1 MTPPKTLS
9 EFSTLAAEKF
19 IQTVVFVDDKIYNT
33 KSGSVLLPKVA
44 VKPPIRK
51 AALKSSTSAMLS
63 KTVEYDE
70 ATEIEDFSS
79 HDIVSSFAKKSIV
92 CSLYQPREGASVSV
106 TSDLYKL
113 CLASDIVILDWDLGD
128 AGKKTLELVS
138 NLVVQSLE
146 AVPEQLR
153 LILIYTNEPNLT
165 AVAEQIYDRLSK
177 LLKGKIDPQKEDLG
191 LALHTS
197 NSRVVILGK
206 PGHRLPEYDPH
217 TVNEKYLADRS
228 IAEFSKLASG
238 LLQSAV
244 LLGLAEIR
252 GNSRKILSQFDST
265 LDPAFLTHRALS
277 LPDEEA
283 SNHVV
288 PLLVAELQSILE
300 DCLPSPVISSSVIK
314 NWCADK
320 WEPGPHVRSLL
331 KATTDEKAF
340 AVDLCLTGPKIRET
354 YPSEHRWNK
363 LSKNKDSKWQYSGDK
378 ESIGM
383 LSTFLHHSKE
393 SKENHNLS
401 ILMSQRTYYGL
412 GPRVLTLGTIVCS
425 REENVIRY
433 LLCLHPLCDSVRLDE
448 KRKFIF
454 CSLDI
459 RTPENGVKK
468 ASHVV
473 FDNGQF
479 VELLFSP
486 KSFNCVTKEFEPD
499 TREKKVIATSSERE
513 PLGFTSSCDNK
524 RYTWVAQLK
533 PDHAQRAVE
542 QFARELSRVG
552 LTESE
557 WLRLMAK

>member
-1 MTPPKTLS
+1 MTLHRTLS
-9 EFSTLAAEKF
+9 EFSTFAAEKF
-19 IQTVVFVDDKIYNT
+19 IQTVVFIDDKIYER
-33 KSGSVLLPKVA
+33 KSGYVANPKVE
-44 VKPPIRK
+44 KPPVRK
-51 AALKSSTSAMLS
+51 AALKSPAKVVSEKVVESRSIPELEEFST
-63 KTVEYDE
+63 
-70 ATEIEDFSS
+70 
-79 HDIVSSFAKKSIV
+79 HDIVSSFAKKNIV
-92 CSLYQPREGASVSV
+92 CSLYQPREGASVSEK
-106 TSDLYKL
+106 SDVYRL
-113 CLASDIVILDWDLGD
+113 CLASDIVVLDWDLGD
-128 AGKKTLELVS
+128 AGKKTLDLIS
-138 NLVVQSLE
+138 NLVRQSLQD
-146 AVPEQLR
+146 VPEQLR
-153 LILIYTNEPNLT
+153 LILIYTHEPNLFD
-165 AVAEQIYDRLSK
+165 VANQVYEKLSAS
-177 LLKGKIDPQKEDLG
+177 LGDVEPQKGENG

-217 TVNEKYLADRS
+217 TVNEKNLADRS

-252 GNSRKILSQFDST
+252 GNSRKILSKFDST

-300 DCLPSPVISSSVIK
+300 DCLPSPVITSSIIE

-320 WEPGPHVRSLL
+320 WEPGPPVRALL
-331 KATTDEKAF
+331 TAETDAKRFAT
-340 AVDLCLTGPKIRET
+340 DLCLTGPKIRET
-354 YPSEHRWNK
+354 YPSETGVKK
-363 LSKNKDSKWQYSGDK
+363 LVDKNGLWQFHDK
-378 ESIGM
+378 EGFVK
-383 LSTFLHHSKE
+383 LSTFLHPNNDSKG
-393 SKENHNLS
+393 NHNLS
-401 ILMSQRTYYGL
+401 ILMSQRTYYNAV
-412 GPRVLTLGTIVCS
+412 PRILTLGTIVRS
-425 REENVIRY
+425 IGDSETEY
-433 LLCLHPLCDSVRLDE
+433 LLCLHPLCDSVRLE
-448 KRKFIF
+448 NKRKFVF

-459 RTPENGVKK
+459 RIPENGIKK

-479 VELLFSP
+479 VELFFSP

-499 TREKKVIATSSERE
+499 SREKKVLATSNERE

-524 RYTWVAQLK
+524 RYVWVAQLK

>member
-33 KSGSVLLPKVA
+33 KSGSVLQPKVA
-44 VKPPIRK
+44 MKPTTRK

-63 KTVEYDE
+63 KSVDPDE
-70 ATEIEDFSS
+70 ETEIDDFST

-92 CSLYQPREGASVSV
+92 CSLYQPREGASVSG
-106 TSDLYKL
+106 TSDIYKL

-153 LILIYTNEPNLT
+153 LILIYTNEPNLI
-165 AVAEQIYDRLSK
+165 AVAEQIYDRLST
-177 LLKGKIDPQKEDLG
+177 LLKGKVVPQKEDLG

-206 PGHRLPEYDPH
+206 PGHRLPKFNAYTE
-217 TVNEKYLADRS
+217 NERSLAERS
-228 IAEFSKLASG
+228 ITEFAKLASG

-252 GNSRKILSQFDST
+252 GNSRKILSKFDST

-331 KATTDEKAF
+331 KTTMDEKAF
-340 AVDLCLTGPKIRET
+340 ASDLCLTGPQIKET
-354 YPSEHRWNK
+354 YPSETELKK
-363 LSKNKDSKWQYSGDK
+363 LANNGLWKFGND
-378 ESIGM
+378 ESFAK
-383 LSTFLHHSKE
+383 LSTFLHPSKD
-393 SKENHNLS
+393 SKENQNLS
-401 ILMSQRTYYGL
+401 ILMSQRTYYNTV
-412 GPRVLTLGTIVCS
+412 PRVLTLGTIV
-425 REENVIRY
+425 RFDGHTGTQY
-433 LLCLHPLCDSVRLDE
+433 LLCLHPLCDSVRLE
-448 KRKFIF
+448 SKRKFVF
-454 CSLDI
+454 CSLAI
-459 RTPENGVKK
+459 RNPENGVKK
-468 ASHVV
+468 TSHVV
-473 FDNGQF
+473 FDNDQF
-479 VELLFSP
+479 IELFFSP

-499 TREKKVIATSSERE
+499 NRVKKVIATSNEGA
-513 PLGFTSSCDNK
+513 LGFTSCCDNK
-524 RYTWVAQLK
+524 RYAWVSQLK